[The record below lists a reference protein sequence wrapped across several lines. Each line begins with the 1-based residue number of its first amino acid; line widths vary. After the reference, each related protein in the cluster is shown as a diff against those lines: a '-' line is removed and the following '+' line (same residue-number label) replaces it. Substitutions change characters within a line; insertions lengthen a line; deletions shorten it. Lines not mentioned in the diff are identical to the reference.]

1 MPGQA
6 WRRPGDGPTEGPAED
21 STDRA
26 DRSRPPARIGAA
38 EVSERITDLEISIGL
53 DSATRLSS
61 ASGGS
66 PADAQSPPIS
76 PPYYNG
82 LSLVVGRR
90 VARLGSNKWTLAS
103 IGMMVL
109 VLIVALASLALQGSW
124 TMFYL
129 GLVVF
134 FVASA
139 FVARALQLGS

>member
-1 MPGQA
+1 M
-6 WRRPGDGPTEGPAED
+6 EGPAVGEGWNN
-21 STDRA
+21 TTPPDRPH
-26 DRSRPPARIGAA
+26 PPARIGAA

>member
-6 WRRPGDGPTEGPAED
+6 WRKPGDGPTGAPAE
-21 STDRA
+21 SPTDRA
-26 DRSRPPARIGAA
+26 DRPRPPARIGAA

-103 IGMMVL
+103 IGAMALVL
-109 VLIVALASLALQGSW
+109 VTGFALLAAGASWFAFFTGLAVFLSASCFLARSLQRG
-124 TMFYL
+124 
-129 GLVVF
+129 
-134 FVASA
+134 
-139 FVARALQLGS
+139 